1 MPRHNFSA
9 KVKRQARERSGG
21 FCEAVGTVYGLRPGQ
36 RCNAA
41 LDGKRVEI
49 DHYPIPATDEGS
61 DVLENAV
68 ACCVKCHAHKTATY
82 DVPMQAKN
90 KRMSDR
96 HLGIRPP
103 SRIRSAGFGK
113 AAPQKTASTPL
124 TKRVG
129 YFEESP

>member
-21 FCEAVGTVYGLRPGQ
+21 FCEAVGAVYGLPVGK

-68 ACCVKCHAHKTATY
+68 ACCVDCHRFKTSFY
-82 DVPMQAKN
+82 DVPMQAKG

-103 SRIRSAGFGK
+103 SQMRSAGFGTREK
-113 AAPQKTASTPL
+113 QRTATRPIEKWSML
-124 TKRVG
+124 K
-129 YFEESP
+129 

>member
-9 KVKRQARERSGG
+9 KVKRQARKRSGG
-21 FCEAVGTVYGLRPGQ
+21 SCEAVGAVYGLPPGQ

-41 LDGKRVEI
+41 LAGKRVEI

-82 DVPMQAKN
+82 DVPMQAKG
-90 KRMSDR
+90 KRVSDK
-96 HLGIRPP
+96 HLGIRPEP
-103 SRIRSAGFGK
+103 TIRSGGF
-113 AAPQKTASTPL
+113 APRQKQRSATRPIEKWSL
-124 TKRVG
+124 L
-129 YFEESP
+129 S